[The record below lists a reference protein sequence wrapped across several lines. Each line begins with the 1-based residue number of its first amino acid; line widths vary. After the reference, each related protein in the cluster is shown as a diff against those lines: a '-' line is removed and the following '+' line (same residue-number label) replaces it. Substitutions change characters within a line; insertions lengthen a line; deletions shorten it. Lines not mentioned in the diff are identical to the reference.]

1 MINPGR
7 EAEKERNGMTDR
19 KIARQEEREWGDDCL
34 NVQTELVK
42 LLAKKTERYTGGESS
57 SVPMETAQ
65 KLLYSVCFTLGVDFS
80 GSSLD
85 LDRLDGKNL
94 TREYAQGLSRIEEKI
109 QWGKDLWETARLTAP
124 AIENISLR
132 DTLES
137 IGGFW
142 KRYDYTYFAH
152 EIPCDI
158 DYQLCHPVPETQF
171 GIDYI
176 NQYLSRLII
185 ENDFIRRFPL
195 AQELG
200 LLEQYCPDYRG
211 LLINLYEPIA
221 TNALGLTL
229 LAEDV
234 YQLDVSPWQARKLWS
249 MFSSL
254 SQKDLLRKGAETL
267 CSQLQLA
274 PGASWDYLKDLG
286 ANLAPRIDALLETGT
301 LEGVFL
307 SFGVNRNFF
316 TF

>member
-1 MINPGR
+1 MIKPGR
-7 EAEKERNGMTDR
+7 KAEKVRNGMTDR
-19 KIARQEEREWGDDCL
+19 GIARQEEREWGGDYL

-42 LLAKKTERYTGGESS
+42 LLAKKTERYTGGEST
-57 SVPMETAQ
+57 SVPVETAQ

-85 LDRLDGKNL
+85 LDRLAGKNL
-94 TREYAQGLSRIEEKI
+94 TREYDQGLSRIEEKI
-109 QWGKDLWETARLTAP
+109 QWGKDLWETAYLTAP

-158 DYQLCHPVPETQF
+158 DYQLCRPVPETQF

-195 AQELG
+195 MQEIG

-221 TNALGLTL
+221 TNALGLEILETEVQEL
-229 LAEDV
+229 DISPCQERELFRRLA
-234 YQLDVSPWQARKLWS
+234 
-249 MFSSL
+249 SL
-254 SQKDLLRKGAETL
+254 SGASRKKLMEQSANRL
-267 CSQLQLA
+267 SDRLQLA
-274 PGASWDYLKDLG
+274 SEKSKTYLLE
-286 ANLAPRIDALLETGT
+286 LAIELVPRIDALLETGT
-301 LEGVFL
+301 LEGLFL
-307 SFGVNRNFF
+307 SKEQINAN
-316 TF
+316 